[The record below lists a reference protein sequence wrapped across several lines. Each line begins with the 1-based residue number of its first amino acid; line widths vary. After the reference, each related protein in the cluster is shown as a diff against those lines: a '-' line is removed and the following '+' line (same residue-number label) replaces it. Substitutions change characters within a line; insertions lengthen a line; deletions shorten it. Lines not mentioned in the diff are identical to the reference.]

1 MMEAITESLSDA
13 ANNDTKPGL
22 ARFCYK
28 SGFEPGCYLPDHRI
42 GRDAITVM
50 QRR

>member
-22 ARFCYK
+22 ARFYNE
-28 SGFEPGCYLPDHRI
+28 SGFKPVGYLPDHRI
-42 GRDAITVM
+42 CRDAITVM